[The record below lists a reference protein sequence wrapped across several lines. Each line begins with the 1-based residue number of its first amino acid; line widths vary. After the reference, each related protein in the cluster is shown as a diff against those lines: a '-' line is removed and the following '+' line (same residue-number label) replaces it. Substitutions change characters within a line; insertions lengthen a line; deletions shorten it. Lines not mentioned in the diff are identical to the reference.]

1 MSLLAQIDRLSETD
15 KSTAVRKLITEST
28 PDFNF
33 FLLVVLSILMAT
45 FGLLVDS
52 AATVI
57 GSMLIAPILSPI
69 LSLSL
74 GLVMS
79 DIKLLMR
86 SFYTIAKAS
95 AFGIASAMVAT
106 FLFSWQGTDGLTQ
119 YEVLSRTEPSLI
131 YLFIAI
137 IAGFAVAYTLVN
149 PNLNATLP
157 GIAIAVALMPPLSV
171 VGIGIANANWVV
183 ATGAF
188 NMYIIN
194 IVGIILASMVSFS
207 LMDLY
212 GKKKVANTTI
222 KKEEKRLEDEQK
234 HAEKFKEKAQN
245 GD

>member
-1 MSLLAQIDRLSETD
+1 M
-15 KSTAVRKLITEST
+15 
-28 PDFNF
+28 
-33 FLLVVLSILMAT
+33 
-45 FGLLVDS
+45 
-52 AATVI
+52 
-57 GSMLIAPILSPI
+57 
-69 LSLSL
+69 
-74 GLVMS
+74 
-79 DIKLLMR
+79 
-86 SFYTIAKAS
+86 
-95 AFGIASAMVAT
+95 
-106 FLFSWQGTDGLTQ
+106 
-119 YEVLSRTEPSLI
+119 
-131 YLFIAI
+131 
-137 IAGFAVAYTLVN
+137 AYTLVN